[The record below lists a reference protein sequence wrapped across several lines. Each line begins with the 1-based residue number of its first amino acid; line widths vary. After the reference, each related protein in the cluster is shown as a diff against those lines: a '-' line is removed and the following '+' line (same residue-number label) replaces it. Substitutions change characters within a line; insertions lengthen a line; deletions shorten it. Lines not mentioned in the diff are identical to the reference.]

1 MLIVAIKEEKYYSV
15 YCSSNKA
22 KVCHCSYPLWI
33 GVEVE
38 LDLSFGSKWLVIQL
52 VKHSISADKLVN
64 FHNQQLKI
72 LTVIE
77 NNDINISFRQ
87 SEADNVDPNIVTLTS
102 DDVNIFD
109 LLDIFKLIHKICLK

>member
-1 MLIVAIKEEKYYSV
+1 M
-15 YCSSNKA
+15 
-22 KVCHCSYPLWI
+22 
-33 GVEVE
+33 
-38 LDLSFGSKWLVIQL
+38 IQL
-52 VKHSISADKLVN
+52 VKYSISADKLVN

>member
-1 MLIVAIKEEKYYSV
+1 MSV
-15 YCSSNKA
+15 IA
-22 KVCHCSYPLWI
+22 PIPFGI

>member
-1 MLIVAIKEEKYYSV
+1 M
-15 YCSSNKA
+15 
-22 KVCHCSYPLWI
+22 
-33 GVEVE
+33 
-38 LDLSFGSKWLVIQL
+38 IQL

-72 LTVIE
+72 LTAIE

>member
-1 MLIVAIKEEKYYSV
+1 M
-15 YCSSNKA
+15 
-22 KVCHCSYPLWI
+22 
-33 GVEVE
+33 
-38 LDLSFGSKWLVIQL
+38 
-52 VKHSISADKLVN
+52 KHSISADKLVN

>member
-1 MLIVAIKEEKYYSV
+1 M
-15 YCSSNKA
+15 
-22 KVCHCSYPLWI
+22 
-33 GVEVE
+33 
-38 LDLSFGSKWLVIQL
+38 
-52 VKHSISADKLVN
+52 KHSISADKLVN

-72 LTVIE
+72 LTAIE